1 MIKISNKIKSIIL
14 IVCFGLSCYG
24 FLLKLPAPF
33 RKIDSELHA
42 LFFFVAAAFLNILF
56 RIKKTYNHFFIF
68 GMLFLFGAFIEFAQ
82 DYSNKIWHE
91 KIHGNFDPQ
100 DLKYNLFG
108 LLVFSLFWFTYYLWV
123 QIYKPKPKSI
133 DNQF

>member
-1 MIKISNKIKSIIL
+1 
-14 IVCFGLSCYG
+14 
-24 FLLKLPAPF
+24 
-33 RKIDSELHA
+33 
-42 LFFFVAAAFLNILF
+42 
-56 RIKKTYNHFFIF
+56 
-68 GMLFLFGAFIEFAQ
+68 MLFLFGAFIEFAQ

>member
-24 FLLKLPAPF
+24 FLIKLPAPF

-56 RIKKTYNHFFIF
+56 KDKAVWFMYVIS
-68 GMLFLFGAFIEFAQ
+68 
-82 DYSNKIWHE
+82 DYI
-91 KIHGNFDPQ
+91 
-100 DLKYNLFG
+100 
-108 LLVFSLFWFTYYLWV
+108 
-123 QIYKPKPKSI
+123 
-133 DNQF
+133 